1 MGTKAPPGLVS
12 ERPLSGSAVRTTYD
26 LLGSRLCKKT
36 AGREVSSRR
45 GVSVVPI
52 MEVGM
57 FQPLW

>member
-1 MGTKAPPGLVS
+1 MAASGPGCVKKRLV
-12 ERPLSGSAVRTTYD
+12 G
-26 LLGSRLCKKT
+26 
-36 AGREVSSRR
+36 EVSSRR